1 MNNTVTAL
9 ERLTAQAERLLGES
23 SPPPGGCND
32 AFRLGQH
39 REPLQRA
46 RRAPPSSLPPRGS
59 QGQHREMLAMLSAA
73 VREDLQARAEL
84 AALTRD
90 QLATVLAALDDAAES
105 RDAHRDVACADCNVS
120 PSGLCYDHACSADAA
135 DAYRVLRA
143 QLGGAS

>member
-23 SPPPGGCND
+23 SPPPGDCNE
-32 AFRLGQH
+32 AFRL
-39 REPLQRA
+39 
-46 RRAPPSSLPPRGS
+46 
-59 QGQHREMLAMLSAA
+59 GQHREMLAMLSAA